1 MTTEGEQF
9 ARALAAQDPAA
20 LRAVL
25 AARIDFAALTPGRH
39 WTSTDPAEVVG
50 EIILGRWFGPGR
62 RITELCSVTTG
73 RVAGCRHVG
82 YLLRVERDGT
92 DHLVEQQA
100 YYTTRDGAIDWLR
113 VLCSGYQPISSS
125 EPSEPVAAGVGA

>member
-62 RITELCSVTTG
+62 RVTELCSLTTG
-73 RVAGCRHVG
+73 RIAGCRHVG

-113 VLCSGYQPISSS
+113 ILCSGYQAVAAS
-125 EPSEPVAAGVGA
+125 EPAAAGLGR

>member
-1 MTTEGEQF
+1 MTTTEGERF
-9 ARALAAQDPAA
+9 ARAVADQDPAA

-25 AARIDFAALTPGRH
+25 ADRIDFAALTPGRH

-50 EIILGRWFGPGR
+50 EIILGRWFGSGR

-82 YLLRVERDGT
+82 YLLRVERGGT

-100 YYTTRDGAIDWLR
+100 YYTTRDGAIDSLHI
-113 VLCSGYQPISSS
+113 LCSGYQAISSS
-125 EPSEPVAAGVGA
+125 EPAAAGSGR